1 MRRRPIKSKS
11 YVFTT
16 NNKHQE
22 YISSKSNKNNL
33 KMTLDIINKEEN
45 KRKTLSFLSSG
56 KMNSYKI
63 LLKENKYRSDKVEKK
78 LYLENINMRNNINID
93 LLSKLN
99 NTFKSF
105 SFQSNGNDP
114 KIEKNLLNIGTK
126 RSLLLRKSMTTVKNM
141 IQDFDEQFSIN
152 FGIKNLSQKR
162 KTMGNNL
169 YNKNKLKQTKEES
182 ISDYDFN
189 LNKSNNENNDI
200 INNNDDNNYKIN
212 NKNDNNS
219 ENINKDNNNDE
230 GNSNQ
235 LLNNNIKKF
244 VKEMKKGKK
253 YLKYEQNIKKKLKNE
268 KKIIELKNCFKYYEL
283 LYNYKYFLTEKDI
296 LCLSFNR
303 RKKMERKDFYKYLKT
318 PRKTLDFFVEKPE
331 KCKKCENKRKMDKN
345 KYKNNLKI
353 HLFNNFK
360 IKKQNNNIK
369 LFKTEL
375 NYNRE
380 NKEKYNKLNRALSGY
395 NSNIIEKNK
404 SYNNSNFKY
413 NKTFSRPT
421 SSSTNKLNIFNK
433 KLNFNSL
440 SLNEKGELNLSNISS
455 ISKNNSPKLI
465 KNHEEKSNYKPPNI
479 LSIKNKIINISQNI
493 KANSKKLKINLEDTH
508 KNIMKKIEEER
519 KPVKKVKKKMKID
532 IDKIRA
538 DLNLKRRGEG
548 IDENKI
554 IMDNVDKLYKSLPK
568 THVDLMRSIAKIVIN
583 EERRKNKPLIYNDT
597 YDNNLFKARLKKEMF
612 KASYKMKEIRKS
624 LNKYKIEKPFEE
636 QLRHLL
642 KNDVPSFFNI
652 KSLEDEINRIKAIKG
667 EIITDYL

>member
-1 MRRRPIKSKS
+1 M
-11 YVFTT
+11 FTT

-200 INNNDDNNYKIN
+200 INNNNENNDKIN
-212 NKNDNNS
+212 NNNDNYS

-253 YLKYEQNIKKKLKNE
+253 YLKNEQNIKKKLKNE

-465 KNHEEKSNYKPPNI
+465 KNHEEKSNYRPPNI

>member
-1 MRRRPIKSKS
+1 M
-11 YVFTT
+11 FTT

-189 LNKSNNENNDI
+189 INKSNNENNDI

>member
-1 MRRRPIKSKS
+1 MRRPIKSKS

-200 INNNDDNNYKIN
+200 INNNNENNDKIN
-212 NKNDNNS
+212 NNNDNYS

-253 YLKYEQNIKKKLKNE
+253 YLKNEQNIKKKLKNE

-380 NKEKYNKLNRALSGY
+380 NKEKSNKLNRALSGY

-636 QLRHLL
+636 QLRNLL

>member
-1 MRRRPIKSKS
+1 M
-11 YVFTT
+11 FTT

-212 NKNDNNS
+212 NKNDNYS

-253 YLKYEQNIKKKLKNE
+253 YLKNEQNIKKKLKNE

>member
-1 MRRRPIKSKS
+1 M
-11 YVFTT
+11 FTT

-212 NKNDNNS
+212 NKNDNYS

-253 YLKYEQNIKKKLKNE
+253 YLKNEQNIKKKLKNE

-465 KNHEEKSNYKPPNI
+465 KNHEEKSNYRPPNI

>member
-1 MRRRPIKSKS
+1 MRRPIKSKS

-189 LNKSNNENNDI
+189 LNKSNNKNNDI

-212 NKNDNNS
+212 NKNDNYS

-253 YLKYEQNIKKKLKNE
+253 YLKNEQNIKKKLKNE

-465 KNHEEKSNYKPPNI
+465 KNHEEKSNYRPPNI

-548 IDENKI
+548 INENKI

>member
-1 MRRRPIKSKS
+1 M
-11 YVFTT
+11 FTT

-200 INNNDDNNYKIN
+200 INNNNENNDKIN
-212 NKNDNNS
+212 HNNNDNNS

-253 YLKYEQNIKKKLKNE
+253 YLKNEQNIKKKLKNE

>member
-1 MRRRPIKSKS
+1 
-11 YVFTT
+11 
-16 NNKHQE
+16 
-22 YISSKSNKNNL
+22 
-33 KMTLDIINKEEN
+33 
-45 KRKTLSFLSSG
+45 
-56 KMNSYKI
+56 MNSYKI

-200 INNNDDNNYKIN
+200 INNNNENNDKIN
-212 NKNDNNS
+212 NNNDNNNS

-253 YLKYEQNIKKKLKNE
+253 YLKNEQNIKKKLKNE

-465 KNHEEKSNYKPPNI
+465 KNHEEKSNYRPPNI

>member
-1 MRRRPIKSKS
+1 MRRPIKSKS

-212 NKNDNNS
+212 NKNDNYS

>member
-200 INNNDDNNYKIN
+200 INNNNENNDKIN
-212 NKNDNNS
+212 NNNDNNS

-253 YLKYEQNIKKKLKNE
+253 YLKNEQNI
-268 KKIIELKNCFKYYEL
+268 
-283 LYNYKYFLTEKDI
+283 
-296 LCLSFNR
+296 
-303 RKKMERKDFYKYLKT
+303 
-318 PRKTLDFFVEKPE
+318 FF
-331 KCKKCENKRKMDKN
+331 
-345 KYKNNLKI
+345 
-353 HLFNNFK
+353 
-360 IKKQNNNIK
+360 
-369 LFKTEL
+369 
-375 NYNRE
+375 
-380 NKEKYNKLNRALSGY
+380 S
-395 NSNIIEKNK
+395 
-404 SYNNSNFKY
+404 
-413 NKTFSRPT
+413 
-421 SSSTNKLNIFNK
+421 
-433 KLNFNSL
+433 
-440 SLNEKGELNLSNISS
+440 
-455 ISKNNSPKLI
+455 
-465 KNHEEKSNYKPPNI
+465 
-479 LSIKNKIINISQNI
+479 
-493 KANSKKLKINLEDTH
+493 
-508 KNIMKKIEEER
+508 
-519 KPVKKVKKKMKID
+519 
-532 IDKIRA
+532 
-538 DLNLKRRGEG
+538 
-548 IDENKI
+548 
-554 IMDNVDKLYKSLPK
+554 
-568 THVDLMRSIAKIVIN
+568 
-583 EERRKNKPLIYNDT
+583 
-597 YDNNLFKARLKKEMF
+597 
-612 KASYKMKEIRKS
+612 
-624 LNKYKIEKPFEE
+624 
-636 QLRHLL
+636 
-642 KNDVPSFFNI
+642 
-652 KSLEDEINRIKAIKG
+652 
-667 EIITDYL
+667 

>member
-1 MRRRPIKSKS
+1 M
-11 YVFTT
+11 FTT

-105 SFQSNGNDP
+105 SFQSNGNDSN
-114 KIEKNLLNIGTK
+114 ILLNLLNIGTK

-212 NKNDNNS
+212 NKNDNYS

-253 YLKYEQNIKKKLKNE
+253 YLKNEQNIKKKLKNE